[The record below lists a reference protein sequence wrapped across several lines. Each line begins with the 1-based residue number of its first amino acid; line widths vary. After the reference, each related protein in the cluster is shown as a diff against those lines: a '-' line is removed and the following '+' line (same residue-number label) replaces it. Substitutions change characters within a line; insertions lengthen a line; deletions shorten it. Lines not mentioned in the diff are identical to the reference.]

1 MSASSL
7 PSSPSPASR
16 GPVRLLSGD
25 YFGLD
30 GRPVEVQVDVSPRG
44 NPGFSIVGLP
54 GKSTRESRERI
65 RTAIR
70 NCGFRF
76 PNAERILVNL
86 APAFQDKEN
95 AVFDLP
101 VALGI
106 LLATGQGFPAATVPS
121 PPGGAGA
128 VDLSGFGFL
137 RELGLSGELR
147 PVPGALLAASALRDR
162 RANALV
168 VPAENADEVALLP
181 GLAVFAARDLHQA
194 LQAMAG
200 RLPAHSRSE
209 NTAAPSHSRF
219 RDFSEVRGQEGTKRA
234 LLVAAAGG
242 HNALVCGP
250 PGVGKTMLA
259 HRIPGILPGLS
270 FE

>member
-106 LLATGQGFPAATVPS
+106 LLATGQGFSVEAPSRECGAAERS
-121 PPGGAGA
+121 PPRPREPE
-128 VDLSGFGFL
+128 DLSRFGFL
-137 RELGLSGELR
+137 GELGLSGELR
-147 PVPGALLAASALRDR
+147 PVPGALLAA
-162 RANALV
+162 
-168 VPAENADEVALLP
+168 
-181 GLAVFAARDLHQA
+181 
-194 LQAMAG
+194 
-200 RLPAHSRSE
+200 
-209 NTAAPSHSRF
+209 TA
-219 RDFSEVRGQEGTKRA
+219 
-234 LLVAAAGG
+234 
-242 HNALVCGP
+242 
-250 PGVGKTMLA
+250 
-259 HRIPGILPGLS
+259 
-270 FE
+270 